1 MKLLVIINIYFLG
14 VVINIICKN
23 FVYLKENFVIYIIL
37 IDELV
42 VCGVLSDEE
51 KDDFKDVDNIC
62 IIGKLLKRIIRK
74 GEDVCV

>member
-14 VVINIICKN
+14 VVINIIRKD

-42 VCGVLSDEE
+42 VRGVLSDEE
-51 KDDFKDVDNIC
+51 KDDFKEVDNIC

>member
-14 VVINIICKN
+14 VVINIICKD

-74 GEDVCV
+74 EEDVCV